1 MGEDKRIVSPE
12 PNPQGEWDGHLR
24 PQSLTEYIGQTAV
37 KERLGIF
44 IQAAMARH
52 DALDHVLLYGPPG
65 LGKTTLAHIIAN
77 ELGVGIR
84 FTSGP
89 AIDRPGDLAS
99 ILTNLED
106 REVLF
111 IDEIHRLSRP
121 VEEVLYP
128 AMEDFA
134 LDLVLGKGPGA
145 RSVRLDL
152 PHFTLIGATTRAGM
166 LTAPLR
172 DRFGVI
178 THLDFYTAEDLTR
191 IVERTASVLGLAV
204 MPDAAYEVAKRSRG
218 TPRIANR
225 LLRRL
230 RDFAEVR
237 GDGVVSLPVA
247 AEGLAL
253 LEVDPQGL
261 DAVDRRILQAMA
273 ERYGGGP
280 VGLETLA
287 AGAGEEPGTVEDV
300 YEPFLLQQG
309 YIQRTQRGRILASR
323 GYQALGLP
331 IPVAQAVWIDKNSE
345 ENS

>member
-1 MGEDKRIVSPE
+1 MADERIVSPE
-12 PNPQGEWDGHLR
+12 SNPEGEWDGHLR
-24 PQSLTEYIGQTAV
+24 PQSLADYIGQAAV
-37 KERLGIF
+37 KERLHIF
-44 IQAAMARH
+44 IQAALARR

-89 AIDRPGDLAS
+89 AIERPGDLAS

-152 PHFTLIGATTRAGM
+152 PHFTLVGATTRAGM

-191 IVERTASVLGLAV
+191 IVQRTASVLGLDV
-204 MPDAAYEVAKRSRG
+204 TPDAAYEVAKRSRG

-237 GDGVVSLPVA
+237 GDGVVSLSVA

-253 LEVDPQGL
+253 LEVDPHGL

-323 GYQALGLP
+323 GYLALGLP
-331 IPVAQAVWIDKNSE
+331 VPVEQALWLDKRSD
-345 ENS
+345 ENL

>member
-1 MGEDKRIVSPE
+1 MEDKRIVSPE
-12 PNPQGEWDGHLR
+12 SNPEGEWDGHLR
-24 PQSLTEYIGQTAV
+24 PQSLPDYIGQAQV
-37 KERLGIF
+37 KERLHIF
-44 IQAAMARH
+44 IQAALARH

-178 THLDFYTAEDLTR
+178 THLDFYSPEDLTR
-191 IVERTASVLGLAV
+191 IVQRTASVLGLEV
-204 MPDAAYEVAKRSRG
+204 RPDAAYEVAKRSRG

-237 GDGVVSLPVA
+237 GDGVVSLSVA

-253 LEVDPQGL
+253 LEVDPHGL
-261 DAVDRRILQAMA
+261 DAVDRRLLQAMA

-323 GYQALGLP
+323 GYLALGLP
-331 IPVAQAVWIDKNSE
+331 VPVEQALWLDKKSN
-345 ENS
+345 ENP